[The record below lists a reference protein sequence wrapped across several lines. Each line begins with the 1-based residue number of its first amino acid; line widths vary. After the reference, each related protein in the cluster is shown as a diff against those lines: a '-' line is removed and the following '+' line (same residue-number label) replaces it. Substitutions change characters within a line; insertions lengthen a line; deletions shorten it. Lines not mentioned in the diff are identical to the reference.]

1 MTNIAIQKTVT
12 MRKQTK

>member
-12 MRKQTK
+12 MREQTK